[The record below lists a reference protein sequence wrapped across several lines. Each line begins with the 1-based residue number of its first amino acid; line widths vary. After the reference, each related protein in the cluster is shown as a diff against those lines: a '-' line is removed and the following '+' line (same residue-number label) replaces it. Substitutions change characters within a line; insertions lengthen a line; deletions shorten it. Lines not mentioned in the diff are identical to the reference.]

1 MEAGQR
7 REVYREKTGEIVIEV
22 FPEFLE
28 RESDLE
34 QSVYAY
40 VYTVRVRNLGAEA
53 VKLINR
59 HWVVISGGRQIA
71 DVKGEGVVGQQPLL
85 KAGEEYE
92 YTSGTIIVDPVGS
105 MHGTYTFQ
113 TEGGEFLD
121 VSIPTFNL
129 FYMHSDAIH

>member
-1 MEAGQR
+1 MEVEQR
-7 REVYREKTGEIVIEV
+7 REVYSEKTGEILVEV

-40 VYTVRVRNLGAEA
+40 AYTVRIRNFGSEA

-59 HWVVISGGRQIA
+59 HWIVISGGRQIA

-85 KAGEEYE
+85 QTGEDYE
-92 YTSGTIIVDPVGS
+92 YTSGTVIVDPVGS

-113 TEGGEFLD
+113 TESGQFMD
-121 VSIPTFNL
+121 VSIPSFNL
-129 FYMHSDAIH
+129 FYMPSDAIH